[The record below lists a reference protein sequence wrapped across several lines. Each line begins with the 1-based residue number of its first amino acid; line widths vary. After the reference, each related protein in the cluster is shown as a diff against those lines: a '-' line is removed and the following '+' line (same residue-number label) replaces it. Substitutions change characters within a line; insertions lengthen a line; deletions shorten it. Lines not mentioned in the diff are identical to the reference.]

1 MVILFYGNG
10 ESMETTSVDRLG
22 RVYLP
27 KSIREKA
34 NLKPNTILEIEFSDD
49 KIILKKKNSVVRES
63 RGIFKLK
70 KYLKED
76 IDELIEKYSYEE
88 ASEEV

>member
-1 MVILFYGNG
+1 
-10 ESMETTSVDRLG
+10 METTSVDRLG

>member
-1 MVILFYGNG
+1 
-10 ESMETTSVDRLG
+10 METTAIDRLG

-49 KIILKKKNSVVRES
+49 KIILKKRKSVVRES

-70 KYLKED
+70 RHIKED

-88 ASEEV
+88 ASGEV